1 MCQGIKRFW
10 RDLVSKI
17 NNEQIEHTH
26 THLVQGNGSVDKS
39 ICHPRLT
46 TWTQIPRT
54 HIERQTQWSV
64 FVISHSCGGEKEGA
78 ESRKPPGAQSL
89 KQAVYSGHNE
99 ETLPQTKEDKIHG

>member
-1 MCQGIKRFW
+1 MDKALCSIPTTVDWG
-10 RDLVSKI
+10 D
-17 NNEQIEHTH
+17 
-26 THLVQGNGSVDKS
+26 GSVHKVPVTQAKDTS
-39 ICHPRLT
+39 SDPQHPYLSHKQKT
-46 TWTQIPRT
+46 PAQIPRT